1 MKYVPQPLFS
11 EEEVSHA
18 ICCRNIFIKGCEVC
32 REQHSLKSPGCLGS
46 WSGRRTH
53 PHTGCPAQAQTQMC
67 EWSRIPPRHICAS
80 SGLPLFY
87 SCLAPPSSKSARLR
101 ASESALLSDL
111 SYCTIFLFLWSIW
124 HICLELK

>member
-67 EWSRIPPRHICAS
+67 EWSRIPPATSVPPLDFPFSIRVW
-80 SGLPLFY
+80 LPL
-87 SCLAPPSSKSARLR
+87 PPSQPGSEPLSRLCCLT
-101 ASESALLSDL
+101 SLTALYSSSFGAYGTFALN
-111 SYCTIFLFLWSIW
+111 
-124 HICLELK
+124 